1 MASRTSAATSPR
13 DRRAQV
19 RPRDRASIARW
30 KKCRGRYL
38 YSKSQESEVRVQP
51 RGFTS
56 IVSDSRYPYLE
67 HSFTHKRVW
76 LHGHRIRSDR
86 HRTDAGKGS
95 LREAVEDRSHRRTVP
110 AVRRI
115 RPDRQGRGGFLRRDR
130 KVGRVEDPLGR
141 RREGDQDAGP
151 GVLLVTGRG
160 PGSGGSGFD
169 DRARR
174 ALSSDTRGG
183 APPRDQ
189 LSGSAPRGRRTST
202 VVAFDCPGSDT
213 PRNTGRS
220 GRGSVSPRARSPPAC
235 YHHLVV
241 TARSSVQL
249 PRAGILHAAAPA
261 EDPWLPLNR
270 VNHRG

>member
-38 YSKSQESEVRVQP
+38 NSKSQESEVRVQP

-56 IVSDSRYPYLE
+56 IVSDSRYPYLQ

-95 LREAVEDRSHRRTVP
+95 LREAGEHRKQRRTVL
-110 AVRRI
+110 AVRRV
-115 RPDRQGRGGFLRRDR
+115 RPERQGRGGFLRRDR

-151 GVLLVTGRG
+151 GVLLAI
-160 PGSGGSGFD
+160 
-169 DRARR
+169 AREP
-174 ALSSDTRGG
+174 S
-183 APPRDQ
+183 
-189 LSGSAPRGRRTST
+189 
-202 VVAFDCPGSDT
+202 
-213 PRNTGRS
+213 
-220 GRGSVSPRARSPPAC
+220 RSPPGC
-235 YHHLVV
+235 YHCLVV
-241 TARSSVQL
+241 TVASSSK
-249 PRAGILHAAAPA
+249 
-261 EDPWLPLNR
+261 
-270 VNHRG
+270 